1 MHLRMGAL
9 QILIEFFLLDIAQD
23 FADLL
28 VGNHAQMPDL
38 TQELFVR
45 RAFTVFVVRERES

>member
-1 MHLRMGAL
+1 MHLRVRAL
-9 QILIEFFLLDIAQD
+9 QVLIEFFLLDIAQD

-45 RAFTVFVVRERES
+45 RAFTVFVARERES